1 MTFYIFLRYYSEQ
14 KNIIMKL
21 TRLLAA
27 ATIIVAMLWA
37 CEKENS
43 SSPFISDV
51 HTSDCHTNTDKLAAK
66 DMTTDSIVYSWASDG
81 NSLQVTHYNMMLDC
95 GEQNITTTVET
106 EGNVVT
112 VVEHVGE
119 QGLTNCICLYDN
131 SFTIN
136 DLPQGEFTLR
146 IKVESIY
153 AGTPHQTTVFEETI
167 THQMTITHQI

>member
-1 MTFYIFLRYYSEQ
+1 MTFFVFLRYYCE
-14 KNIIMKL
+14 KKLTAMKK
-21 TRLLAA
+21 TRLLAT

-37 CEKENS
+37 CEKDS
-43 SSPFISDV
+43 TTSPSISNIR
-51 HTSDCHTNTDKLAAK
+51 TSDCHTNTDLLAAK
-66 DMTTDSIVYSWASDG
+66 DMTTDSIAYSWVSDG

-95 GEQNITTTVET
+95 GEQNITTTVKA

-136 DLPQGEFTLR
+136 NLPQGEFTLR
-146 IKVESIY
+146 INVESIY

-167 THQMTITHQI
+167 THQN

>member
-1 MTFYIFLRYYSEQ
+1 MTFCVFLRYYCE
-14 KNIIMKL
+14 KRLTTMKK
-21 TRLLAA
+21 TRLLAT

-37 CEKENS
+37 CEKDNTT
-43 SSPFISDV
+43 SPSISNIR
-51 HTSDCHTNTDKLAAK
+51 TSDCHTNTDKLAAK
-66 DMTTDSIVYSWASDG
+66 DMTTDSIVYSWVSDG

-167 THQMTITHQI
+167 THQN

>member
-1 MTFYIFLRYYSEQ
+1 
-14 KNIIMKL
+14 MKI

-27 ATIIVAMLWA
+27 AAIIVAMLWA
-37 CEKENS
+37 CEKENN
-43 SSPFISDV
+43 SSPFISNV
-51 HTSDCHTNTDKLAAK
+51 RTSDCHTNTDLFAAK
-66 DMTTDSIVYSWASDG
+66 DMTTDSIVYSWAGDN

-119 QGLTNCICLYDN
+119 QGLTDCICLYDN

-146 IKVESIY
+146 INVESIY
-153 AGTPHQTTVFEETI
+153 AGTPYQTTVFEETI
-167 THQMTITHQI
+167 NHLN